1 LRPPSRDENTNR
13 SLEKALKVLVAL
25 GDAGQECGI
34 TNLCKSTGY
43 PLGTMAR
50 IISTLGKMKF
60 VVQNPTT
67 KKYTLGPAIT
77 RLATSSS
84 ELMILRNVARP
95 ILYELRNRTGETSH
109 LYVRRGPYREHFDF
123 VESSQELRTGGAVGD
138 RVPIH
143 AGAAS
148 RVLWAF
154 DSDEEIEA
162 LLDSLML
169 SPVTKNTVVEKDKL
183 LREVKK
189 IRKLR
194 YAVSYGERNP
204 SIGSVA
210 APVFDGSGKVIAA
223 ISVSMPS
230 VRFDPD
236 HVQQLIPEVLKAATE
251 LHRSL
256 QGSSARELQ
265 PDAAAKHLKVAGSAK
280 PAKSQSSI

>member
-25 GDAGQECGI
+25 GDAGHECGI
-34 TNLCKSTGY
+34 TDLCKSTGY

-50 IISTLGKMKF
+50 IITTLGKMKF
-60 VVQNPTT
+60 VIQNPAT

-84 ELMILRNVARP
+84 ELMVLRNIARP

-154 DSDEEIEA
+154 DTDEEIAA

-169 SPVTKNTVVEKDKL
+169 SPMTKNTVVEKVKL

-189 IRKLR
+189 IRRFK

-256 QGSSARELQ
+256 QGRSDSEL
-265 PDAAAKHLKVAGSAK
+265 PPAAKHLKLAAGAQ
-280 PAKSQSSI
+280 PAKSKSSI